1 MISGRSSAIPP
12 TVEVAVEGAGIAVAV
27 ERPAVEVAIAGA
39 DVAVAVIFA
48 GVAVAVEGADVAVAA
63 RRRGV
68 VVAVERADIAGT
80 AVEGADIAG
89 AAVLVAEITAEVAE
103 RIHAPDVRA
112 DSLAVFADRRLDGRL
127 AEGLAA
133 RRCVGLR
140 CGCAQQPQA

>member
-12 TVEVAVEGAGIAVAV
+12 AVEVAVEGAGIAVAV
-27 ERPAVEVAIAGA
+27 ERTAVEVAVAGA

-68 VVAVERADIAGT
+68 VVAVEGADIAGT

-89 AAVLVAEITAEVAE
+89 AAVLVAEIAAEVAE

-112 DSLAVFADRRLDGRL
+112 DGLAVFADRRLDSRH

-133 RRCVGLR
+133 CRGVGLR
-140 CGCAQQPQA
+140 RGCTQQPQA